1 MSARA
6 GRPLQRRARHAPA
19 VVIPCAGIRTAIS
32 TARSGSSTSN
42 STRVRRPTRPS
53 SPAARPSA
61 SDFVVA
67 RRAGE
72 LAELASASG
81 RRSARCSLS
90 FATPATERRRHQL
103 RPGDGRLQPESSG
116 RLAEIAVCGRYR
128 YVGGKEDLLDQV
140 ADELYAEF
148 AVATRAGDWW
158 QTLARIAHAGR
169 SALLAHPWTVPLFS
183 RPAAGPH
190 AAAAGRSVI
199 DALRD
204 AGFSEPETNEL
215 HEQLTHMVLAL
226 VAAELHGRRNRAAFE
241 RGLDLLRAGLD
252 ARRPHPGRS
261 RRSAAERG
269 TKRS

>member
-1 MSARA
+1 MST
-6 GRPLQRRARHAPA
+6 L
-19 VVIPCAGIRTAIS
+19 
-32 TARSGSSTSN
+32 
-42 STRVRRPTRPS
+42 
-53 SPAARPSA
+53 
-61 SDFVVA
+61 D
-67 RRAGE
+67 
-72 LAELASASG
+72 
-81 RRSARCSLS
+81 RRSIVAAAIELGDETGIASVTVRGVADHLGV
-90 FATPATERRRHQL
+90 TPMAL
-103 RPGDGRLQPESSG
+103 
-116 RLAEIAVCGRYR
+116 YR

-148 AVATRAGDWW
+148 AVVTRAGDWW

-169 SALLAHPWTVPLFS
+169 STLLAHPWAVPLFS

-215 HEQLTHMVLAL
+215 HEQLTHMGLAL